1 MLFRSPDAK
10 GRPVKRK
17 MHSGGVAQQRTGR
30 YYVTHT
36 GGAQLWKIMP
46 PLPKLPMHDRPQAI
60 LKDHQVRMCNDLYD
74 FDWALLDRDYYAR
87 AAWDLVLSTGG

>member
-1 MLFRSPDAK
+1 MDATRRQ
-10 GRPVKRK
+10 GAARKRK

-30 YYVTHT
+30 FYVTRT
-36 GGAQLWKIMP
+36 GGAQLWKVMA

-60 LKDHQVRMCNDLYD
+60 LKGEAVLMCNDLHD

-87 AAWDLVLSTGG
+87 AAQDLVDSTGG